1 MSLNVAKADRH
12 MFDDFSKTLK
22 AANKWTDTNTS
33 SGGEDGN
40 MGFESSGYDQGIKER

>member
-1 MSLNVAKADRH
+1 MFLNVVKADRR

-33 SGGEDGN
+33 SDGKDGN
-40 MGFESSGYDQGIKER
+40 IGFVGSGYD